1 MDTTDEL
8 VQRFERVTALDLG
21 KTCLT
26 ACVRTPSVN
35 APGRRRQEI
44 REYST
49 MSRSLLEMADWL
61 RCEGVELVAMEATS
75 SYWKP
80 AFYLLEPEGF
90 TCWLL
95 NAKHVKNVP
104 GRPKTDLLTELPGLC
119 GGRYVRC
126 RGALA
131 KFPLHD
137 QRRWCPAG
145 AGRVG
150 GAAGRVA

>member
-104 GRPKTDLLTELPGLC
+104 GRKTRSTPYGWP
-119 GGRYVRC
+119 RSWS
-126 RGALA
+126 GACA
-131 KFPLHD
+131 RQASCVPS
-137 QRRWCPAG
+137 RSG
-145 AGRVG
+145 SSVT
-150 GAAGRVA
+150 